1 MATPDDELRS
11 RVSHLVGLLTPL
23 ARNSGP
29 VDWRDARLTCL
40 LAAHELEAV
49 QALVRRQ
56 AP

>member
-1 MATPDDELRS
+1 VAPDMELRS
-11 RVSHLVGLLTPL
+11 RAAHLVALLAPL

-40 LAAHELEAV
+40 LAA
-49 QALVRRQ
+49 LVRRQ